1 MVNACE
7 TNFLLVFAEEEFL
20 SMAGLS
26 TLDCLHVRVVGR
38 KIRQYLHTK
47 KTPLVPDANAQPT
60 NDATG
65 PKETD
70 HVDDTK
76 AEDGTEEPLVHVAS
90 GEGSQ
95 TSPLLRLPP
104 ELRAMIFEMA
114 LVRPAGINLR
124 ARDLANWVST
134 HERRNG
140 YLLFNPAGPPGIPT
154 TRVCF
159 KTLRALGFMTTCR
172 QIRTDFTSGLLRL
185 NDVNVHEVD
194 FKKVRERQSDITR
207 IIPFTRD
214 TPSLF
219 SISSGRVVLWE
230 NWDGHDFAIYEERQR
245 AGKTPARRI
254 DGLDD
259 ALSEYAR
266 AIQPFQLFIGLSMKF
281 HHLAVREDKCLC
293 KQDAP
298 AYMSDCRR
306 VQCVVPLGDRV
317 EARRLVD
324 KAIDRRLALIRR
336 HYLHRLCY
344 VRAMRRKLESG
355 LVIARQYMR
364 EEVDRICYAQTEVSE
379 VDGEEE

>member
-1 MVNACE
+1 MA
-7 TNFLLVFAEEEFL
+7 VF
-20 SMAGLS
+20 S
-26 TLDCLHVRVVGR
+26 TLDRLHIKVIGR
-38 KIRQYLHTK
+38 KIRQYFHTK
-47 KTPLVPDANAQPT
+47 KTPSVPDAKAQPT

-65 PKETD
+65 PKET
-70 HVDDTK
+70 HHADDTQV
-76 AEDGTEEPLVHVAS
+76 EDGTEEPLVHVAS

-124 ARDLANWVST
+124 ARDLAGWVST

-140 YLLFNPAGPPGIPT
+140 YLLFDRAGPPGMPAISVNT
-154 TRVCF
+154 TI
-159 KTLRALGFMTTCR
+159 LRALGFMATCR
-172 QIRTDFTSGLLRL
+172 QIRSDFTSGLLRL
-185 NDVNVHEVD
+185 NDVNVHDVD
-194 FKKVRERQSDITR
+194 YRRVKEQNSGITR
-207 IIPFTRD
+207 IIPFSRD
-214 TPSLF
+214 APSLF
-219 SISSGRVVLWE
+219 NVSSGRVVLWE
-230 NWDGHDFAIYEERQR
+230 NWDGHDFAIYEERRR

-254 DGLDD
+254 DGLDE

-281 HHLAVREDKCLC
+281 HHLAVWEDKCLC
-293 KQDAP
+293 KQDAS

-324 KAIDRRLALIRR
+324 KAIDRRLDLIRR

-355 LVIARQYMR
+355 LVVARQYMR

-379 VDGEEE
+379 VNGEKGRLAVL